1 MSITFDRDYPPTAV
15 SVVSLQEVC
24 LISRSRKNIVPHKFH
39 HFMPVCRTHIVTA
52 TAQKCLGCL
61 CVIRTFQTVQL
72 TDFNNPAIGYG
83 FYFLLIATGERERI
97 IEPFSADGLEK
108 VLFPIPC
115 GPGKVSTLS
124 NLQPGQNTLATAA
137 TNHSFV
143 CSLTS
148 GVSSAP
154 K

>member
-1 MSITFDRDYPPTAV
+1 MSV
-15 SVVSLQEVC
+15 G
-24 LISRSRKNIVPHKFH
+24 
-39 HFMPVCRTHIVTA
+39 RTHIVAA
-52 TAQKCLGCL
+52 TAQKSLGCL
-61 CVIRTFQTVQL
+61 CIICPFQTIQL

-83 FYFLLIATGERERI
+83 FYFLLIATGERERVVK
-97 IEPFSADGLEK
+97 PLSTDGLEK

-124 NLQPGQNTLATAA
+124 NLQPGQNTRATAA

-148 GVSSAP
+148 GLFSAP
-154 K
+154 R